1 MAQAPAATR
10 KKVKAEKTPPSPRRQ
25 RLMRDITLI
34 LIAPLLLYLMAS
46 LFTYSS
52 SDPGFTHSGSLTA
65 PLNNVGG
72 LVGAKIADGLLLLPS
87 RRHDRECGEPPFRPK
102 VLFAVKRIVSRY

>member
-1 MAQAPAATR
+1 
-10 KKVKAEKTPPSPRRQ
+10 
-25 RLMRDITLI
+25 MRDIALI

-65 PLNNVGG
+65 PLHNVGG
-72 LVGAKIADGLLLLPS
+72 LVGAKIADGLLLLTGYVAFLLPIMLGFIAWIALFPS
-87 RRHDRECGEPPFRPK
+87 RTSSAPW
-102 VLFAVKRIVSRY
+102 ATS